1 MDERLLLLKPIRYF
15 CPMCGEWHEWKSSQN
30 LLHHAK
36 LKCEKY
42 KDILHIHYLNDSL
55 YVMTETV
62 CGYSNIEAV
71 GLLFMGSIK
80 IEDIY
85 KSPNEQKI
93 SFILPINEEENQ
105 KPKECSD
112 CSDTNKCFIY
122 RVAKDSNKLLYV
134 MLGFEFK
141 RSDYEE
147 IIGWRLFTDAKRD
160 GDKEGHPDGKQ

>member
-1 MDERLLLLKPIRYF
+1 MDQRLLLLKPERYF

-36 LKCEKY
+36 LECERY

-62 CGYSNIEAV
+62 CGYSNIGAV

-93 SFILPINEEENQ
+93 SFILPINEEENK

-147 IIGWRLFTDAKRD
+147 IIGWRLFTDTKRD
-160 GDKEGHPDGKQ
+160 GDEEVHPDGKQ